1 MTNEEK
7 VKKSVEII
15 KKLGLRDR
23 HFNAEEVFQN
33 FREVSVFEIAET
45 FADMVNAINDIKD
58 ILKSEDR
65 SRDE

>member
-15 KKLGLRDR
+15 KKLGLRDQN
-23 HFNAEEVFQN
+23 FNAEEVFQN

-45 FADMVNAINDIKD
+45 FTDMINAINDIRD
-58 ILKSEDR
+58 ILESED
-65 SRDE
+65 